1 MLDYADLLNRLYEA
15 RYSGVL
21 RVRHGDRDI
30 TYRSQAELDSAIRD
44 LEIKAN
50 SRRAV
55 YHVTPAM
62 RRD

>member
-21 RVRHGDRDI
+21 RVRHGDRDV

-44 LEIKAN
+44 LEIKVN
-50 SRRAV
+50 NRRAV
-55 YHVTPAM
+55 YHITPAM

>member
-44 LEIKAN
+44 LEIKTN
-50 SRRAV
+50 SRRPV
-55 YHVTPAM
+55 YYVTPAM